1 MDHRRPP
8 PSVGFAAC
16 EVEHAGGMFDLARS
30 PWRGRISEEVDAA
43 PREAYHPP
51 MQTILAILV
60 VILAIGALVALV
72 RGIIVFLRTKDE
84 ELRRD
89 PSAGPSESSLKQN
102 NMMWRRI
109 QFQALAVIA
118 AVLLLLLA
126 HPHAG

>member
-1 MDHRRPP
+1 MK
-8 PSVGFAAC
+8 S
-16 EVEHAGGMFDLARS
+16 S
-30 PWRGRISEEVDAA
+30 PARGRISEEVDAA
-43 PREAYHPP
+43 SPEAYDPR

-60 VILAIGALVALV
+60 VLLAIGALVALV